1 MISKAVVQA
10 VLISGSETWV
20 LNSHMGRALGGW
32 GGQYRVARRISVK
45 QPWWLLVSSWEY
57 PYLDISMQEAGFEEV
72 EAYLLRR
79 KNTAAQ
85 YIVKQPIL
93 DLCEEM
99 VRMPGTWVAKRW

>member
-1 MISKAVVQA
+1 
-10 VLISGSETWV
+10 
-20 LNSHMGRALGGW
+20 
-32 GGQYRVARRISVK
+32 
-45 QPWWLLVSSWEY
+45 
-57 PYLDISMQEAGFEEV
+57 MQEAGFEEV